1 MSKFSTSGV
10 GLVKY
15 RYDDIG
21 FSGMFVCFRKRN
33 PWYDIR
39 VQQTRR
45 VSRSRP
51 KIQFYLWAFKLWP
64 KVCNSVGDHRSNR
77 HSVLWWPLAEARCW
91 TGTSHATPL
100 LRLVW
105 IYAAPTSAGKT
116 FISFYGMEKTLKE
129 SVEYFGLQCLIW
141 SWIPPF
147 YLGNGRRG
155 WLQISEKSSKKKKK
169 KNISPCNDISMQ
181 NYDIVTQINRKPI

>member
-1 MSKFSTSGV
+1 MTWMSKFSTSGV

-33 PWYDIR
+33 PG
-39 VQQTRR
+39 T
-45 VSRSRP
+45 
-51 KIQFYLWAFKLWP
+51 
-64 KVCNSVGDHRSNR
+64 KVCNAVGDHRSNR
-77 HSVLWWPLAEARCW
+77 HCFGGPEARLGYW

-116 FISFYGMEKTLKE
+116 FISFYAMEKTLKE
-129 SVEYFGLQCLIW
+129 SDEYFGLQCLIW
-141 SWIPPF
+141 SWIPPC

-155 WLQISEKSSKKKKK
+155 WLQISEKSSKKKEK
-169 KNISPCNDISMQ
+169 KNISPCNDIPCKIM
-181 NYDIVTQINRKPI
+181 ILLLK